1 MTGERLFVRCVLTG
15 ICVIMSLLF
24 FPALLI
30 LKVGEGVLLAAN
42 ITKES
47 IVQVWRA
54 PGHPGLDR

>member
-1 MTGERLFVRCVLTG
+1 
-15 ICVIMSLLF
+15 MSLLF